1 MNRLLL
7 SFIVLFASFIG
18 TLAQDKG
25 SVELQDLY
33 SPKVTTITADS
44 KGQLERFHGRLM
56 FIETNRYLSAN
67 DVTND
72 FWKKYYNAQRL
83 QYWGRYIWTLGLSYT
98 ASDLIFNM
106 VMDRDGNLLSDPSFI
121 LGGVLTIIGGSMDF
135 GGWSKLG
142 KLAGTYNSDP
152 TVRRSYSFNF
162 GPTKS
167 GGVGLSLN
175 F

>member
-1 MNRLLL
+1 MNRILL
-7 SFIVLFASFIG
+7 SFIVLFATFSG

-25 SVELQDLY
+25 SVELKDLY

-56 FIETNRYLSAN
+56 FTETNRYLSAN

-72 FWKKYYNAQRL
+72 FWKKYNNAQRL

-98 ASDLIFNM
+98 ASDLVFNM
-106 VMDRDGNLLSDPSFI
+106 FYEGNNSLLSDPSFI
-121 LGGVLTIIGGSMDF
+121 LGGIMTLIGGSMDF

-142 KLAGTYNSDP
+142 KLADSYNSDP
-152 TVRRSYSFNF
+152 TVRRSYSINF

>member
-1 MNRLLL
+1 MDRLLL
-7 SFIVLFASFIG
+7 SFIVLLATSIG

-33 SPKVTTITADS
+33 SPKVPTISAD
-44 KGQLERFHGRLM
+44 GNGPLERFHGKLM
-56 FIETNRYLSAN
+56 FTENNRYLSAN
-67 DVTND
+67 DVTNT
-72 FWKKYYNAQRL
+72 FWKKYYNAQKL

-98 ASDLIFNM
+98 ASDLVFNM
-106 VMDRDGNLLSDPSFI
+106 FDGRDNKILTDPSFI
-121 LGGVLTIIGGSMDF
+121 IGGVLTIIGGSMDF

-142 KLAGTYNSDP
+142 KLADTYNSDP
-152 TVRRSYSFNF
+152 SVRRSYSLNF

>member
-1 MNRLLL
+1 MNKFLL
-7 SFIVLFASFIG
+7 SFFVLLATSIG

-25 SVELQDLY
+25 SVELKDLY
-33 SPKVTTITADS
+33 SPKVTTITADGN
-44 KGQLERFHGRLM
+44 GQLERFHGRLM
-56 FIETNRYLSAN
+56 FTESNRYLSAN

-98 ASDLIFNM
+98 ATDLVFNLFY
-106 VMDRDGNLLSDPSFI
+106 DRDGNLFSDPSFI

-142 KLAGTYNSDP
+142 NLAKTYNSDP
-152 TVRRSYSFNF
+152 TVRRSYSLYL

-167 GGVGLSLN
+167 GGIGLSLN